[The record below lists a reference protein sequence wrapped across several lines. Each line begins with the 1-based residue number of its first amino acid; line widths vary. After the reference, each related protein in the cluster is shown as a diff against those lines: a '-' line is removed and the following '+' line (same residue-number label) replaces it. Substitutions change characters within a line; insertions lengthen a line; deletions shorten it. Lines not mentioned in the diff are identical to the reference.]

1 MYVFIYFVMYR
12 YMYFF
17 LLYLYTLFNIWMMYI
32 QCIDYLNDKFRI
44 FLGLVGKIIS
54 SILEVGFEILMLE
67 MFNMEKVNAEEF
79 YEVYKGVVQEYGLMV
94 VELILGSCFVMEIRV
109 QNVFQVFREMVG
121 FSDSV
126 RISVFQFIQFC
137 CQ

>member
-1 MYVFIYFVMYR
+1 
-12 YMYFF
+12 
-17 LLYLYTLFNIWMMYI
+17 
-32 QCIDYLNDKFRI
+32 
-44 FLGLVGKIIS
+44 
-54 SILEVGFEILMLE
+54 MLE

-126 RISVFQFIQFC
+126 RISVFSLFSFVVSKRI
-137 CQ
+137 